1 MFEKSIIIVLS
12 IYNVLKIVYIII
24 KGSDIM
30 QKIKLFANC
39 KCELFESP
47 MYNKREK
54 MLYWRGFHGEIYRK

>member
-30 QKIKLFANC
+30 QKN
-39 KCELFESP
+39 
-47 MYNKREK
+47 
-54 MLYWRGFHGEIYRK
+54 